1 MYPVYFSALLNGEDG
16 RLLEI
21 GEACISR
28 IENKVTFKNE
38 FVPLLKLDT
47 VVEIVRVLGN
57 RQLERFRGRVYLSS
71 RNLLQIIEVDPAI
84 IAKARCLFDINTY
97 MPAYFALSQNKSPSV
112 NLKKAEVVSGTI
124 RYLSMDTIKI
134 SVLPYVGEGQ
144 YLQVDCGAPLELKST
159 LLQVRQREL
168 LGRKAAILI
177 CDLVS
182 IPPAESKRLQACV
195 DLLSKL
201 EEDVDTDSAPPEPDF
216 RTLLP
221 PTEEPDEGFFSAIH
235 A

>member
-1 MYPVYFSALLNGEDG
+1 MYPVYFSALLNAEDG

-71 RNLLQIIEVDPAI
+71 RSLLQIVEVDPAI
-84 IAKARCLFDINTY
+84 VAQARQLFDINTY
-97 MPAYFALSQNKSPSV
+97 MPAYFSLAQGKTALV
-112 NLKKAEVVSGTI
+112 NPKKAEVVSGTI

-144 YLQVDCGAPLELKST
+144 HMQVDCGAPLDFKNA
-159 LLQVRQREL
+159 LLRVRQREL

-182 IPPAESKRLQACV
+182 IPPAESQRLQACV
-195 DLLSKL
+195 DLLNKL
-201 EEDVDTDSAPPEPDF
+201 EEDVDTESPPPEPVF
-216 RTLLP
+216 HTLLP
-221 PTEEPDEGFFSAIH
+221 DDQEPDNGF
-235 A
+235 